1 MNGGKNKWLIVGGGT
16 EAFTLLVLYFFGFL
30 FGAFAISAF
39 LGGEGLNSVYNI
51 RGANIIQAIFVFL
64 IPTVIYSILFA
75 DSKIKFYIE
84 RPLIF
89 KILGLAIAV
98 IFCVQPFVE
107 MVNYYCNLIPFPESI
122 QESITQMTERYIK
135 MYDLLFG
142 QKTTVDLLLNLLIV
156 AVVPGILEELF
167 FRGCLQRSILRAVK
181 NPHIGVWITAIIFS
195 AIHLQIAGFFPRILL
210 GALLGYL
217 YLWTKN
223 IWVPILVH
231 IVNNAM
237 VVIILQLLAD
247 KEFYKNMQ
255 LADYSLGNAWYIAL
269 ISLGLTIGLLYLI
282 YRVRP
287 KEELPQQTE

>member
-1 MNGGKNKWLIVGGGT
+1 MDRGKNKWLIVGGGT
-16 EAFTLLVLYFFGFL
+16 EAFTLLFLYFFGFL

-51 RGANIIQAIFVFL
+51 RGANIIQAIFLFL
-64 IPTVIYSILFA
+64 MPTVIYSALFA
-75 DSKIKFYIE
+75 DSKGEFYVE
-84 RPLIF
+84 RPLIPRV
-89 KILGLAIAV
+89 LGLAILV

-122 QESITQMTERYIK
+122 QESIKQLSEDNKK

-142 QKTTVDLLLNLLIV
+142 QKTTIDLLLNLLIV
-156 AVVPGILEELF
+156 AVVPGIVEELF
-167 FRGCLQRSILRAVK
+167 FRGCLQRSILKASK
-181 NPHIGVWITAIIFS
+181 NPHVGVWVTALIFS
-195 AIHLQIAGFFPRILL
+195 ALHFQIAGFFPRILL

-255 LADYSLGNAWYIAL
+255 LTDYSLSNAWYIAL

-282 YRVRP
+282 YRASP
-287 KEELPQQTE
+287 KEELPQQKE